1 MGMRTLR
8 SVLLASAMA
17 VGFATAAE
25 AAPITGMINFTGDII
40 YNSTTATFLP
50 TTVVNGSATGSFAG
64 VFPAMTPVTLTSPLI
79 FSPSLS
85 PTGLIWTVTTSG
97 GNTATFTANSGSGSV
112 SVAAN
117 VLTFTMSGT
126 LTLTGYNPTPAQM
139 AITAQFGGDGETP
152 VAWSGTAL
160 ALSVPEPASLA
171 LLGAG
176 LLGLGFAARRRQAA

>member
-1 MGMRTLR
+1 MRTLR

-40 YNSTTATFLP
+40 YNSTTAAFVTAF
-50 TTVVNGSATGSFAG
+50 VNGSATGSFFS
-64 VFPAMTPVTLTSPLI
+64 VFPAMTPVMWTSPLT

-85 PTGLIWTVTTSG
+85 PTGLIWTVG
-97 GNTATFTANSGSGSV
+97 GDTATFTANSGSGSV
-112 SVAAN
+112 SGASN
-117 VLTFTMSGT
+117 FLTFTMSGT
-126 LTLTGYNPTPAQM
+126 LTLTGYDPTPAQM
-139 AITAQFGGDGETP
+139 AITAQLGGDGVTP

-176 LLGLGFAARRRQAA
+176 LLGLAFAARRRQAA

>member
-1 MGMRTLR
+1 MRTLR

-50 TTVVNGSATGSFAG
+50 PTVVNGSATGNFAG
-64 VFPAMTPVTLTSPLI
+64 VFPPFTPVTWLISPLT

-85 PTGLIWTVTTSG
+85 PTGQIWTVTWD
-97 GNTATFTANSGSGSV
+97 GNTARFTANSGSGSV
-112 SVAAN
+112 SGAAN

-126 LTLTGYNPTPAQM
+126 LTLNDVSTPAQM
-139 AITAQFGGDGETP
+139 AITAQFGGDGVTP
-152 VAWSGTAL
+152 VAWSGTAR

>member
-50 TTVVNGSATGSFAG
+50 TTVVNGSATGNFAG
-64 VFPAMTPVTLTSPLI
+64 VFPAFTPVTWLISPLT

-85 PTGLIWTVTTSG
+85 PTGLIWTVG

-112 SVAAN
+112 SGASN
-117 VLTFTMSGT
+117 FLTFTMSGT
-126 LTLTGYNPTPAQM
+126 LTLTGYDPTPAQM
-139 AITAQFGGDGETP
+139 AITAQFGGDGVTP
-152 VAWSGTAL
+152 VAWSGTAR

>member
-1 MGMRTLR
+1 MRTLR

-50 TTVVNGSATGSFAG
+50 TTVVNGSATGSFT
-64 VFPAMTPVTLTSPLI
+64 VFPAMTTPVMWTSPLT

-85 PTGLIWTVTTSG
+85 PTGLIWTVTSG
-97 GNTATFTANSGSGSV
+97 DDTATFTANSGSGSV
-112 SVAAN
+112 SGASN
-117 VLTFTMSGT
+117 FLTFTMSGT
-126 LTLTGYNPTPAQM
+126 LTLTGYDPTPAQM
-139 AITAQFGGDGETP
+139 AITAQLGGDGVTP

>member
-17 VGFATAAE
+17 VGFAAAAE
-25 AAPITGMINFTGDII
+25 AAPITGMINFNGDII
-40 YNSTTATFLP
+40 YDTTTATFL
-50 TTVVNGSATGSFAG
+50 TAFVNGSATGSFSG
-64 VFPAMTPVTLTSPLI
+64 VFPVMPVTWTSPLT

-85 PTGLIWTVTTSG
+85 PTGLIWTVTSG
-97 GNTATFTANSGSGSV
+97 VNTATFTANSGSGSV
-112 SVAAN
+112 SGASN
-117 VLTFTMSGT
+117 YLNFTMSGT
-126 LTLTGYNPTPAQM
+126 LTLTGYDPTPALL
-139 AITAQFGGDGETP
+139 AITAQFGGDGVTQ
-152 VAWSGTAL
+152 VSWSGTAR